1 MSNLRNSPVALSNLK
16 VKGHQDNNRGHCV
29 GAVKWVNK
37 AAIILH
43 LFTYKGVSN
52 MSAVLNKELLMY

>member
-1 MSNLRNSPVALSNLK
+1 MGAGR
-16 VKGHQDNNRGHCV
+16 QDNNRGHCV
-29 GAVKWVNK
+29 GGMKWVNK

-52 MSAVLNKELLMY
+52 MSAVLNKELLMYQDSKGNRCQFRWK